1 MPRQRRQ
8 PLIAAASLAL
18 LAATGCRSTPPAAA
32 DAGGPPAGGASGKP
46 AAFDEEPRLLTQLL
60 RGQEED
66 RGAVIRQAFD
76 RSDADRRQDAV
87 RRIAAAGWGGQPE
100 VLPLYRLLLTDPDS
114 TVRAAAVSAL
124 ARHGGPGDADVV
136 AAQLAQPAPFLR
148 WEAAKALRRLPGEAT
163 VPPLLDALL
172 EDEDAG
178 TRVAAAEA
186 LGRYRRRD
194 VYEALRRALL
204 DADFA
209 VVAAAAESLATLTGE
224 DLGSAPEP
232 WRTLAEQKGANLF
245 ADARPYVPRDY
256 REPPGF
262 FGRLLGR

>member
-1 MPRQRRQ
+1 MGEEP
-8 PLIAAASLAL
+8 A
-18 LAATGCRSTPPAAA
+18 RS
-32 DAGGPPAGGASGKP
+32 ASGKP
-46 AAFDEEPRLLTQLL
+46 AALDEEPRLLAQLL
-60 RGQEED
+60 RGLEED
-66 RGAVIRQAFD
+66 REAVIRQAFD

-87 RRIAAAGWGGQPE
+87 RRIAAAQWGGNPKI
-100 VLPLYRLLLTDPDS
+100 LPLYRLLLTDPDS

-124 ARHGGPGDADVV
+124 ARHGGPEDADAV

-148 WEAAKALRRLPGEAT
+148 WEAAKALRRLPGEQT
-163 VPPLLDALL
+163 VSPLLNALL

-186 LGRYRRRD
+186 LGRYQRRD

-232 WRTLAEQKGANLF
+232 WRDLAEEKGADLF
-245 ADARPYVPRDY
+245 VDARPYVPRAY
-256 REPPGF
+256 EEPPGF
-262 FGRLLGR
+262 FGKLLGR